1 MHGNSVVLLSERNFH
16 NVNCY
21 IQQHDLTNARVLT
34 MSSTPNQVSRL
45 GGNTPLYQT
54 IPGKTFEA
62 PFTSTKT
69 ALPCDSCWP
78 NAKRFLPI
86 YVWYLLSH
94 KVIAKSKLLSSS
106 YSWATSSLGHSR
118 RNDLRSIP
126 TTDTLVESVCHSA
139 LGTPSNIS
147 PRKIYSGVDFVVR
160 PRDNMFFS
168 TVSPTRSRRRI
179 YLILSSSISC
189 RGYRNDDFTF
199 TVNKPCID
207 HNKNGGTTPSFP
219 GISLASFLWR
229 IGMSYFKL
237 YITSSPKK
245 KVWSTIHVPL
255 LIPSDYGF
263 MWSVPDFDF

>member
-1 MHGNSVVLLSERNFH
+1 MHGNSVVLMSERNFH

-21 IQQHDLTNARVLT
+21 IQQHDLNNALVLT
-34 MSSTPNQVSRL
+34 MSSTPNQVPRL

-69 ALPCDSCWP
+69 ALPCDSSRP

-86 YVWYLLSH
+86 YVWYLPSGEEI
-94 KVIAKSKLLSSS
+94 VKSKLVSSS
-106 YSWATSSLGHSR
+106 ESRAISPLKHSR

-126 TTDTLVESVCHSA
+126 TTATLVESVGWSA
-139 LGTPSNIS
+139 SGTPSNNS
-147 PRKIYSGVDFVVR
+147 PRKNCIGVDFIVR
-160 PRDNMFFS
+160 PRDKTFFS
-168 TVSPTRSRRRI
+168 TTCPTRSRRRI

-199 TVNKPCID
+199 TVNKPCTD
-207 HNKNGGTTPSFP
+207 HNKNGATTPFFL
-219 GISLASFLWR
+219 GISLASLLWR

-237 YITSSPKK
+237 YITSFPKQCLFLF
-245 KVWSTIHVPL
+245 L
-255 LIPSDYGF
+255 LKNGF